1 MICFQNNILIQKNCF
16 LTERLRKPS
25 LATSQTSKKKTL
37 VFSSSKFYFDEAKEI
52 KKNRQKIN
60 LPLDNILLDLQSKD
74 MDDSFLKFCFLNR
87 DNISYSLLYQIT
99 ALKLKGEETDNN
111 SSRSIKI
118 KELRKKILEN
128 IQIIDQPITQSLI
141 VSEKTVKELLSQE
154 NLTSG
159 LDRFVKKNKLDVS
172 SLWIVL
178 TAAISAWKNKIR
190 IDEDDTAKST
200 LERLTKIKKNVFSN
214 DDIES
219 LLAKEL
225 IMLDS
230 FCFSETNC
238 STAEIESG
246 ILDGLKLLVCILE
259 KLPKS
264 SYGTLLGE
272 ISEFYNILLNSKF
285 GIKSPS
291 ITKNGIQFS
300 PKKITTDSRLAGI
313 KDLSFKN

>member
-1 MICFQNNILIQKNCF
+1 MGKNNDFIQKNCF
-16 LTERLRKPS
+16 LTQRLREPS
-25 LATSQTSKKKTL
+25 LSNSQTSKKKTL
-37 VFSSSKFYFDEAKEI
+37 VFSGSKFYFDEVKEM
-52 KKNRQKIN
+52 KKNRQKLN

-74 MDDSFLKFCFLNR
+74 MDDTFLKFCFLNR

-118 KELRKKILEN
+118 
-128 IQIIDQPITQSLI
+128 
-141 VSEKTVKELLSQE
+141 KELLSQE

-230 FCFSETNC
+230 FCFSETNN

-291 ITKNGIQFS
+291 MTKNSIQFS